1 MATLTLRDL
10 TVTTINALG
19 TVPTGIATI
28 AEGLGSYASEW
39 QKDREVQVFE
49 NQLRRD
55 ARVVALTNKAK
66 ESGLTE
72 ENVNDAYA
80 YMRKSMSRK

>member
-19 TVPTGIATI
+19 TIPTGIATI

-55 ARVVALTNKAK
+55 ARVTALVQKAQ

-72 ENVNDAYA
+72 EKVNESYA
-80 YMRKSMSRK
+80 YMRKAISRK

>member
-28 AEGLGSYASEW
+28 AEGLGSYTSEW

-55 ARVVALTNKAK
+55 ARVIALTNKAK

-72 ENVNDAYA
+72 ENVTDAYA

>member
-28 AEGLGSYASEW
+28 AEGLGSYTSEW
-39 QKDREVQVFE
+39 RKDREVQVFE

-72 ENVNDAYA
+72 ENVTDAYA
-80 YMRKSMSRK
+80 YMRKSMSQK

>member
-28 AEGLGSYASEW
+28 AEGLSSYASEW
-39 QKDREVQVFE
+39 QKDREIQVFE

-72 ENVNDAYA
+72 ENVTDAYA

>member
-55 ARVVALTNKAK
+55 ARVTALVNKAK
-66 ESGLTE
+66 ESGLDE
-72 ENVNDAYA
+72 ETVNSSYE
-80 YMRKSMSRK
+80 YMRKALSRK